1 MKRLITILALLTLPM
16 MVLAGEFEDKV
27 VEIYKTEFTQYL
39 PTTCDGTNSKGY
51 IYEGQL
57 NDSTYNVYRLIMRDK
72 VEFLMVMDSMSEEY
86 FYIVSEEGEV
96 SETHHADWD
105 AQLADASPNFFAI
118 MHNGTHDC
126 QSGLTFI

>member
-27 VEIYKTEFTQYL
+27 VEIYKTEFTPRL

-57 NDSTYNVYRLIMRDK
+57 NDSTYNVYRLIMWNK

-86 FYIVSEEGEV
+86 FYIVSEEGKV

-118 MHNGTHDC
+118 MHDGTHDC